1 MSLQGTLDT
10 FSLPDVLRFLA
21 ASTKTGRLVLSG
33 ARGGGDVWLDDG
45 AVVAAETERATSPV
59 DAVFDLLRD
68 DSGSFTFEA
77 DLTRS
82 DSDDPILVDDLL
94 SQAEARLAEW
104 RDIEAVVPSLDVAVR
119 LSDHLPGGAVRI
131 ESGQWRAIVAVA
143 ENGTVSAVGAQLEL
157 GEFDACRTVK
167 ELAERGLVL
176 VGDGIEA
183 AADSSKTEPIKS
195 KASAAKP
202 KNATRVTRKQVEDAA
217 AHDDVPGDDTVALDD
232 GQPLMDD
239 EMVAELEKLGPEAA
253 KVIEEAAR
261 ATTPE
266 EREKALEGVADDDPS
281 RGLLLKFLSSVRS

>member
-68 DSGSFTFEA
+68 SAGSFTFDA

-82 DSDDPILVDDLL
+82 DAADPMPVDDLL
-94 SQAEARLAEW
+94 VQAESRLAEW
-104 RDIEAVVPSLDVAVR
+104 REIEAVVPSLDVTVR
-119 LSDHLPGGAVRI
+119 LSERLPGGAVRI
-131 ESGQWRAIVAVA
+131 ESAQWQAIVAVA
-143 ENGTVSAVGAQLEL
+143 ENGTVAAVGDELEL

-176 VGDGIEA
+176 VGEGADGPEELGDAEA
-183 AADSSKTEPIKS
+183 KP
-195 KASAAKP
+195 AAKRPAP
-202 KNATRVTRKQVEDAA
+202 KAKNTTRSTRKPIEEKPA
-217 AHDDVPGDDTVALDD
+217 DDEAPTPVDHEPV
-232 GQPLMDD
+232 MDD
-239 EMVAELEKLGPEAA
+239 DMAAELEKLGPAAA

-266 EREKALEGVADDDPS
+266 EREKALAGVADDDPS

>member
-1 MSLQGTLDT
+1 VSLQGTLDT

-21 ASTKTGRLVLSG
+21 ASAKTGRLVLSG
-33 ARGGGDVWLDDG
+33 TRGGGDVWLDDG

-68 DSGSFTFEA
+68 DSGSFTFDA

-82 DSDDPILVDDLL
+82 DADDPMLVDDLL
-94 SQAEARLAEW
+94 IQAEARLAEW
-104 RDIEAVVPSLDVAVR
+104 REIEAVVPSLDVAVR

-131 ESGQWRAIVAVA
+131 ESSQWRAIVAVA
-143 ENGTVSAVGAQLEL
+143 ENGTVTAVGDQLDL

-176 VGDGIEA
+176 VGEGTEA
-183 AADSSKTEPIKS
+183 ADEASDPVVKSVSKESGP
-195 KASAAKP
+195 KP
-202 KNATRVTRKQVEDAA
+202 KNGTRATRKKVEDA
-217 AHDDVPGDDTVALDD
+217 PGVDDDTVSLQDD
-232 GQPLMDD
+232 QPLMDD
-239 EMVAELEKLGPEAA
+239 EMAAELEKLGPEAA

-266 EREKALEGVADDDPS
+266 EREKALAGVADDDPS